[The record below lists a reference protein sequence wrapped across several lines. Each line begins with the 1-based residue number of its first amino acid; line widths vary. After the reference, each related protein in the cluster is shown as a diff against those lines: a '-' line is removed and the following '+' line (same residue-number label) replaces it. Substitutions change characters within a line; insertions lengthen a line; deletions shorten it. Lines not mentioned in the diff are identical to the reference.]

1 MTALMNITTN
11 QKLRRKKV
19 RNCLVTV
26 FCLAYNHEKYI
37 RKTFEGFINQKTSFK
52 FKVLVHDDASTDNTR
67 NIIREYVEKY
77 PDMFETILQEENKY
91 QKGIDIEDEYI
102 LPKIDSKY
110 VAVCEGDDYWTD
122 PEKLQLQVDYME
134 KHPDCS
140 LCVHN
145 TEKIFENGK
154 STGKFFNPSNKE
166 QDYDFKAIALSEPSA
181 YFHFSSLMWR
191 HDTFKRKVPA
201 FEMKGIGDYP
211 MALYFATIGYI
222 HYIPRTMSCY
232 RLNSVGSW
240 SSMMDSDSSKKV
252 RQHQNMLD
260 GFKSIDEYTKHK
272 YSSVIKKAINR
283 EEAKIMVLENKYGAL
298 LTSPRCFAAFC
309 RTVTHKTVR
318 KIHEKIQAVRGR

>member
-1 MTALMNITTN
+1 M
-11 QKLRRKKV
+11 
-19 RNCLVTV
+19 TV

-154 STGKFFNPSNKE
+154 STGKFFNPLNKE

-191 HDTFKRKVPA
+191 HDTFRRKVPA

-222 HYIPRTMSCY
+222 HYIPRIMSCY

-318 KIHEKIQAVRGR
+318 KMHEKIQAVRS